1 MISLTHFA
9 FQALVTFASMG
20 STPPQ
25 SHGDSMNNST
35 KACCMRQAVPTMAAT
50 IIREAGLG
58 QADCSG
64 LDDFDKNHLR
74 KIQGESGIALRGL

>member
-1 MISLTHFA
+1 
-9 FQALVTFASMG
+9 
-20 STPPQ
+20 
-25 SHGDSMNNST
+25 
-35 KACCMRQAVPTMAAT
+35 MAAT